1 MTIDD
6 QINDEKIKYDIN
18 REAAKASVLS
28 SVKTNNYQYFAGE
41 EIQPSDQKEIIEE
54 TKFTYSFLRKTVE
67 KQKEKQVLALRLL
80 NIFSKTN

>member
-28 SVKTNNYQYFAGE
+28 SDKTNNYQYFAGE